1 MTQVIIDTIVFS
13 VLYLFAVQGV
23 FIYFDKNIKIGSF
36 VLFGEKE

>member
-1 MTQVIIDTIVFS
+1 MVQVIIDTIVFTI
-13 VLYLFAVQGV
+13 LYLFAVQGA

>member
-13 VLYLFAVQGV
+13 VLYLFAVQGA

-36 VLFGEKE
+36 VLFGDDE